1 VGGVFVFGNGR
12 VKGARLGYGDKEC
25 SAAVNILGEK
35 DMFNH

>member
-25 SAAVNILGEK
+25 SAAVNILGGK
-35 DMFNH
+35 KTYV